1 MNKCDQISVEDTNPV
16 VGLRVCD
23 RCEASGYPAALL
35 PVGRQAKTGRKVPCE
50 KIEQDASESCLK
62 SEYLTLLNSF
72 RVLQHCD
79 YKALG
84 PAVGSLSSW
93 LPPKLFNEK
102 ELYGR

>member
-1 MNKCDQISVEDTNPV
+1 MEVRLS
-16 VGLRVCD
+16 G
-23 RCEASGYPAALL
+23 CECASGALL
-35 PVGRQAKTGRKVPCE
+35 PAIRAAFLPGLRREKPGVKLPGK
-50 KIEQDASESCLK
+50 KIEQEASQSCLK

-84 PAVGSLSSW
+84 PAVGPFSPC